1 MVVVVIYN
9 LCIDVVGFSFKMT
22 DAYFFQKNICKCA
35 IFFIIIT
42 REKKSFPTLFI
53 FEGCQRFS
61 IYLTNN
67 LP

>member
-22 DAYFFQKNICKCA
+22 DAYFFQKNICTCA

-42 REKKSFPTLFI
+42 REKKNLS
-53 FEGCQRFS
+53 QH
-61 IYLTNN
+61 YLYLKVANDFQYI
-67 LP
+67 